1 MPQNMARLEDKVD
14 ALTELVTN
22 LSAQLHAR
30 TAKPPGEEFI
40 GTEIACEI
48 LHLSSSRIY
57 ALVQEGR
64 IPFYK
69 PGKNLLFLKSELL
82 EWLRQSR
89 RNGQLSIE
97 EQMQAMTKGMRNS
110 AKGRWNL

>member
-22 LSAQLHAR
+22 LSAQLNVR
-30 TAKPPGEEFI
+30 NAKPPSEEFI
-40 GTEIACEI
+40 GTETACEI

-64 IPFYK
+64 LPFYK

-82 EWLRQSR
+82 DWLRQSR
-89 RNGQLSIE
+89 RNGQLSID

-110 AKGRWNL
+110 AKGRWMP